1 MQQLKPD
8 DKIVIRTLL
17 SEEGTYATVLL
28 LLLVDKYGQ
37 EVLQW
42 APETIKE
49 NDRDDFA
56 VKLSKQA
63 LDKIMA
69 AIAIVTTNYFYK
81 DVLRFVE
88 LVNILSG
95 DDAQPEEFDP
105 ATAAEILWGM
115 SEAFL
120 LWPPEQ
126 GDNPEDTSFSP
137 EVLEYIIQVLRDE
150 GYMNAPDLLAVT
162 GYDGSDFVRDTWSD
176 DPEMYQAIYE
186 VQQQKAEHLKESL
199 KENFHDLF
207 TQLRLLPIAA
217 GNKEDIMQRIV
228 STESQV

>member
-1 MQQLKPD
+1 MQQLKPN

-49 NDRDDFA
+49 EVRADFA

-105 ATAAEILWGM
+105 ATAA
-115 SEAFL
+115 
-120 LWPPEQ
+120 
-126 GDNPEDTSFSP
+126 
-137 EVLEYIIQVLRDE
+137 QVLRDE